1 MEITRKNYE
10 AYFVDYL
17 EGNLDEHMVDRFLE
31 FLQEN
36 PDLKAELKLFE
47 SASIVPENTTFSK
60 KDKLYKEK
68 YDLEDEF
75 NSAAVSRIE
84 GNSNPKEKRE
94 FDAYLSKHP
103 EKKEEVR
110 LFSQTVL
117 KADETIR
124 FPYKTKLYK
133 KPGRKIV
140 LLWAGRVAA
149 VLILALAIFN
159 LMNRN
164 NNPSIPDNQVAQV
177 EEKVAQKEE
186 SSNGKSTP
194 ETSNAEE
201 TTASVQAAKE
211 APVKKIV
218 VKPEKKQVIPEKKE
232 IKSIR
237 ENHRG
242 RLEEKEVMTERIPV
256 EIPDKIRTITASI
269 DVRAPHANLGMMT
282 LVYPPMETDDE
293 RLLADNIK
301 EKINLQKITK
311 AGLNLVTSI
320 SNERFTYETNNEGKV
335 TEYNYESRL
344 LAFSIPTSKPDKE

>member
-31 FLQEN
+31 FLLKN

-68 YDLEDEF
+68 FDIEDAF

-94 FDAYLSKHP
+94 FDAYLSSHP
-103 EKKEEVR
+103 EKKKEVQ

-124 FPYKTKLYK
+124 FTHKKKLYK
-133 KPGRKIV
+133 NPGRKIA
-140 LLWAGRVAA
+140 LFWAGRVAA

-164 NNPSIPDNQVAQV
+164 NNPAIPDNQVAQV

-186 SSNGKSTP
+186 SPKGKSSP
-194 ETSNAEE
+194 ETLNAEE
-201 TTASVQAAKE
+201 TTASTQAAKD

-218 VKPEKKQVIPEKKE
+218 VKPEKKQVIPESKE
-232 IKSIR
+232 TRSIR

-242 RLEEKEVMTERIPV
+242 RLEEKEVITERIPV
-256 EIPDKIRTITASI
+256 EIPEKIRTITASI
-269 DVRAPHANLGMMT
+269 DVRAPHADLGMMT
-282 LVYPPMETDDE
+282 LFYPPVEKDDE

-301 EKINLQKITK
+301 GKINLKKITK

-320 SNERFTYETNNEGKV
+320 SNERFSYETNNEGKV

-344 LAFSIPTSKPDKE
+344 LAFSIPSSKPDKE